1 MSIYFKS
8 NNNIDDYILNIHNS
22 TNFDGLYIIP
32 YLLKGGELMSYQE
45 LLEQV
50 AREHNTTPEEVDSEM
65 RTALQLAGYDIEPAM
80 FIALATD
87 KAKKTI
93 YRN

>member
-1 MSIYFKS
+1 
-8 NNNIDDYILNIHNS
+8 
-22 TNFDGLYIIP
+22 
-32 YLLKGGELMSYQE
+32 MSYQK

-50 AREHNTTPEEVDSEM
+50 AREHNTTPEEVDVEM
-65 RTALQLAGYDIEPAM
+65 RTALQMAGYDIEPAM
-80 FIALATD
+80 FIALATA

>member
-1 MSIYFKS
+1 
-8 NNNIDDYILNIHNS
+8 
-22 TNFDGLYIIP
+22 
-32 YLLKGGELMSYQE
+32 MSYQK

-50 AREHNTTPEEVDSEM
+50 AREHNTTPEEVDVEM
-65 RTALQLAGYDIEPAM
+65 RNALHMAGYDIEPAM
-80 FIALATD
+80 FIALATA

>member
-1 MSIYFKS
+1 
-8 NNNIDDYILNIHNS
+8 
-22 TNFDGLYIIP
+22 
-32 YLLKGGELMSYQE
+32 MSYQKI
-45 LLEQV
+45 LEQV

-65 RTALQLAGYDIEPAM
+65 RTALHMAGYDIEPAM

-93 YRN
+93 YRNQYNLQSILFLQNQYHNFVRSDTDDYC

>member
-1 MSIYFKS
+1 
-8 NNNIDDYILNIHNS
+8 
-22 TNFDGLYIIP
+22 
-32 YLLKGGELMSYQE
+32 MSYQK

-65 RTALQLAGYDIEPAM
+65 RTALHMAGYDIEPTM
-80 FIALATD
+80 FIALATT
-87 KAKKTI
+87 KTKKTI

>member
-1 MSIYFKS
+1 
-8 NNNIDDYILNIHNS
+8 
-22 TNFDGLYIIP
+22 
-32 YLLKGGELMSYQE
+32 MSYQK

-50 AREHNTTPEEVDSEM
+50 AREHNTTPQEVDSEM
-65 RTALQLAGYDIEPAM
+65 RTALQMAGYDTEPAM
-80 FIALATD
+80 FIALATA

>member
-1 MSIYFKS
+1 M
-8 NNNIDDYILNIHNS
+8 LNLLALNTHSS
-22 TNFDGLYIIP
+22 TNFDRLYIVL
-32 YLLKGGELMSYQE
+32 YLLKGGELMSYQK

-65 RTALQLAGYDIEPAM
+65 RTALQMAGYDIEPAM
-80 FIALATD
+80 FIALATT

-93 YRN
+93 HRN